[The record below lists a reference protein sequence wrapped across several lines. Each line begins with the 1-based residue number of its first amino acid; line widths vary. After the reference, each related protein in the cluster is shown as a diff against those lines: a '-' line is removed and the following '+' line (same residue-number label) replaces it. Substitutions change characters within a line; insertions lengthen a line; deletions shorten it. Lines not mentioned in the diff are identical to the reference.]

1 MPKRLDGMSAPLATA
16 SRRGACQRL
25 TERTEGEVT
34 IVGLL
39 IILVVAGGG
48 LYILQA
54 VPLDPTIKL
63 ILRAI
68 IIIVVVVY
76 VILFSPRWPGSPPG
90 CLVCA
95 RARGEKAGR

>member
-1 MPKRLDGMSAPLATA
+1 MGI
-16 SRRGACQRL
+16 
-25 TERTEGEVT
+25 VT
-34 IVGLL
+34 ML

-76 VILFSPRWPGSPPG
+76 VILFLAALAGLSTGLPGLSPR
-90 CLVCA
+90 
-95 RARGEKAGR
+95 